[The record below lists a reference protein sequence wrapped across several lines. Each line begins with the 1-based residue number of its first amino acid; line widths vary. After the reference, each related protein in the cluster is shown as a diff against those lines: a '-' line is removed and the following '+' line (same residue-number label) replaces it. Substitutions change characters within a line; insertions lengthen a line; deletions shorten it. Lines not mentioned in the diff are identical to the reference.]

1 MSSWKIDFFGKKPK
15 LNKPILIEGL
25 PGIGN
30 VGKVAVDFIIEETKA
45 KKIASFFSYHLP
57 HSVFVNE
64 ENLVELPKLELYHAR
79 IRGKFDFLL
88 LSGDVQP
95 IDEISCYEF
104 CDSVL
109 DTFEELKGSE
119 VVTLGGIAMRQ
130 IPKKPQVY
138 CTGNSK
144 QIIKKYKNNTAIN
157 DKLFGVVGPVI
168 GVSGVLLGLAER
180 RKISAISL
188 LAETFGHPL
197 YLGVNGSRELVKI
210 LNFKLELGMNL
221 ESLDKEIKKIEADML
236 ARAKEIT
243 QLQGKMPQLTGAVKK
258 GETSYIG

>member
-1 MSSWKIDFFGKKPK
+1 MSSWNIEFYGKKPK

-45 KKIASFFSYHLP
+45 KRIASFFSYHLP

-64 ENLVELPKLELYHAR
+64 ENLVELPKLELYHTK
-79 IRGKFDFLL
+79 IKQSDILL
-88 LSGDVQP
+88 LAGDVQP

-104 CDSVL
+104 CDAVL
-109 DTFEELKGSE
+109 DAFQDFKGSE
-119 VVTLGGIAMRQ
+119 IITLGGIGMRQ
-130 IPKKPQVY
+130 VPKKPQVY

-144 QIIKKYKNNTAIN
+144 QIIKKYKENTSIN

-188 LAETFGHPL
+188 LVETFGHPL

-210 LNFKLELGMNL
+210 LNSKLGLGINL

-236 ARAKEIT
+236 ARAKEIA
-243 QLQGKMPQLTGAVKK
+243 QLQGKMPKLTGAIKK
-258 GETSYIG
+258 EETSYIG